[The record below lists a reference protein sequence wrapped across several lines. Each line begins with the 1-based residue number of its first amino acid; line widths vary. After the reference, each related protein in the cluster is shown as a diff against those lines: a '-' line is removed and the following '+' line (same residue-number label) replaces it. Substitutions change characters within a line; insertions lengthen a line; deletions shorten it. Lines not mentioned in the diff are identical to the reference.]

1 MPFSVNSVIKEA
13 HEDETITAQK
23 ARQIAV
29 IAGSD
34 PRSLFDLSHNKA
46 HEITDKD
53 EIIDNLLAESSVTV
67 ENAAHWIPAGI
78 RNAVGGDT
86 NALIG
91 LGVIGL
97 GALGYKHADKL
108 GIGNQSNSNSNSGK
122 STDTSKWTT
131 RKDGKKFVTNKTY
144 RDRVMARD
152 IVDSHGPQHY
162 MEKNHG
168 QTVIVRNKKG
178 DIDTD
183 ATIAQEEIRQANIK
197 LDKYKKGFGP
207 GPNQSENPDYK
218 DPNNPFADSNYQVA
232 LLHNH
237 RTGKLHGVKGKRA
250 RENQNDTPLTA
261 EQRRAN
267 RTAMVNLLRPGTNWQ
282 SGSQFTKYVPG
293 NFKGT
298 GFRDSTTFS
307 KHSTKQFMGPDT
319 KTPSF
324 PPPKRPRG
332 GGVEMPQFLKDAG
345 KTISTTGS
353 EYWSNLTSTKNP
365 IDKGSLTA
373 AGTTQ
378 VSTAL
383 IVSLL
388 AMTVSS
394 KMSKRSEIGKVL
406 RDETDSVSDP
416 VHEMHLTNS
425 GRYNGCLKEDASL
438 HKLFKNADKNNESI
452 EEVRYRL
459 LVEWK
464 SSLFGD
470 NVLNIKH
477 LVRNDGSLR
486 DTVEEIGNA
495 IKFHYNSL
503 GIFSRAGKSIV
514 NMFSS
519 RRASS
524 QSYLRPK
531 TSKRGSRSGSHHS
544 SRSHHSSKRS
554 KHSSRSHHSSK
565 RSR

>member
-46 HEITDKD
+46 YEITDKD
-53 EIIDNLLAESSVTV
+53 EIIDNILAESSVTV

-108 GIGNQSNSNSNSGK
+108 GIGNQRNSGN
-122 STDTSKWTT
+122 STDTSELTT
-131 RKDGKKFVTNKTY
+131 QDGKTFVTNKTY
-144 RDRVMARD
+144 RDRNMAKD
-152 IVDSHGPQHY
+152 IVASGGPKHY
-162 MEKNHG
+162 MEKKVQR
-168 QTVIVRNKKG
+168 QTQI
-178 DIDTD
+178 
-183 ATIAQEEIRQANIK
+183 IRDKNGKINWEKTQAKENVDRDNEAF
-197 LDKYKKGFGP
+197 DKYLKTSHDP
-207 GPNQSENPDYK
+207 ATQSANPYL
-218 DPNNPFADSNYQVA
+218 NNPILHDDQLQVT
-232 LLHNH
+232 LRHNPK
-237 RTGKLHGVKGKRA
+237 TGKLSGVKDHMNYGKGF
-250 RENQNDTPLTA
+250 NKGTTK
-261 EQRRAN
+261 EQRQARRA
-267 RTAMVNLLRPGTNWQ
+267 AMVKNLYGVDWKPGT
-282 SGSQFTKYVPG
+282 SGTRFVPG

-298 GFRDSTTFS
+298 GFRGATNFS

-319 KTPSF
+319 KTPSL
-324 PPPKRPRG
+324 PPPRPSKKG

-345 KTISTTGS
+345 KTISTTGG

-383 IVSLL
+383 VVSLL

-503 GIFSRAGKSIV
+503 GIFSRAGKSIA

-544 SRSHHSSKRS
+544 SRSHHSSKKS